1 MPSDRRFNTAW
12 NIFKILIAVILA
24 GYVFTRTDLN
34 ELISLGEQISLP
46 LLVLT
51 FFLYASLTI
60 FKAFKYQILLQQE
73 TSYWRVLN
81 VVVMQNALSNFLANS
96 VGIASYLTLLK
107 VEEKVRFGRSGL
119 VFLITKIGDLF
130 AVWAVMVLCSILF
143 WTRIPELHQ
152 VVLILETVI
161 AGGFIFFFAALFFRK
176 FFISIFNSF
185 LQRFHLTR
193 IPLVGDVAQ
202 VLDAFAEMGERNI
215 LRIVFIAFGLSLLYY
230 LVTLVW
236 MVVSM
241 RAFGFDAETWVIV
254 FVSGALQLF
263 SFFPVTIFGGL
274 GITEVTS
281 LYLYSLF
288 GVGQD
293 GLTAILVGWRV
304 LYYLTNLFVLAYL
317 PFYTLLIERRL
328 RPRISD

>member
-1 MPSDRRFNTAW
+1 MSSDRRFNSIW
-12 NIFKILIAVILA
+12 NIIKILIAVVLA
-24 GYVFTRTDLN
+24 GYVLARTDLN
-34 ELISLGEQISLP
+34 ELISLGGQIVP
-46 LLVLT
+46 ALLFAT
-51 FFLYASLTI
+51 FILYASLTV
-60 FKAFKYQILLQQE
+60 FKAFKYQVLLQQE

-130 AVWAVMVLCSILF
+130 AVWVVMVLCSILF
-143 WTRIPELHQ
+143 WSRIVELHQ
-152 VVLILETVI
+152 VVLILETI
-161 AGGFIFFFAALFFRK
+161 IGLGFIFFFAALFFRR
-176 FFISIFNSF
+176 FFISLFNSF
-185 LQRFHLTR
+185 LQRLHLTR
-193 IPLVGDVAQ
+193 IPLVGDVTQ

-215 LRIVFIAFGLSLLYY
+215 LRVVFIAFGLSLLYY
-230 LVTLVW
+230 LVTLTW

-274 GITEVTS
+274 GVTEVTS

-288 GVGQD
+288 GVEQV

-317 PFYTLLIERRL
+317 PFYTLWIEHRL
-328 RPRISD
+328 RPRTSN